1 MNILFISKDLSGGD
15 LSYRLKQ
22 EGHAV
27 RLYIEDKDQKQ
38 NLEGMVEKTNDWK
51 KELDWV
57 GKDGIVIFDSIGYGR
72 IQDDLRKKGLSV
84 VGGCEQSDRIEHDR
98 KYGQDILSDCGIKP
112 VPTMN
117 FDHVSDA
124 IRFLEKTGGRWVV
137 KQNGHVHKS
146 FNYVGQLE
154 DGSDSIEVLK
164 NYSKNNK
171 KECYNI
177 DLQRRVDGI
186 EIGVARYFNGSD
198 WVGPIEINVEHKN
211 LCNDDLGPKTDEMGT
226 LIWYDDDEN
235 NKLFQKTLAMLQ
247 PYLKSINFKGDFDID
262 LIINKDQIYPL
273 EVTARFGWPA
283 VQLQSAIHESPWG
296 EFLKAVADGKSYD
309 LKFHRGYGIVFL
321 VAVPP
326 FPYSTRVRKD
336 CLVGQKIFFK
346 SSFSPDDLKHLHFE
360 EVSVRHGHDQRSEYY
375 ISSRAGYVFTVS
387 GIGKTVEQA
396 RGKAYGL
403 MSKIVIPKM
412 FYRTDVGLKFIH
424 EDKRNLEKWGWMK
437 EPHE

>member
-15 LSYRLKQ
+15 LSCRLKQ

-38 NLEGMVEKTNDWK
+38 NLEGIVEKTDDWK

-57 GKDGIVIFDSIGYGR
+57 GKDGLIIFDSIGYGS
-72 IQDDLRKKGLSV
+72 IQDDLRKKCFSV
-84 VGGCEQSDRIEHDR
+84 VGGNAQSDRIEHDR
-98 KYGQDILSDCGIKP
+98 QYGQDVLSDCGIKP
-112 VPTMN
+112 VPTLN
-117 FDHVSDA
+117 FDHVTDA
-124 IRFLEKTGGRWVV
+124 IRFLEKSGGRWVV

-177 DLQRRVDGI
+177 DLQKRVEGI
-186 EIGVARYFNGSD
+186 EIGVARYFNGCD
-198 WVGPIEINVEHKN
+198 WVGPIEINMEHKN

-226 LIWYDDDEN
+226 LLWYDDHEN
-235 NKLFQKTLAMLQ
+235 NKLFQKTLAKLQ
-247 PYLKSINFKGDFDID
+247 PYLKSINFKGDFDINF
-262 LIINKDQIYPL
+262 IINEDRIYPL

-283 VQLQSAIHESPWG
+283 VQLQSEIHLSPWG
-296 EFLKAVADGKSYD
+296 EYLKAVADGKSYD

-326 FPYSTRVRKD
+326 FPYSARVRKD
-336 CLVGQKIFFK
+336 CLCGQKIFFK
-346 SSFSPDDLKHLHFE
+346 SSFTREDFQHLHFK
-360 EVSVRHGHDQRSEYY
+360 EVSARRGRDKENEYY
-375 ISSRAGYVFTVS
+375 ISSKAGYVFTIS
-387 GIGKTVEQA
+387 GMGMTVEKA
-396 RGKAYGL
+396 RKTAYAL
-403 MSKIVIPKM
+403 ASKIVIPKM
-412 FYRTDVGLKFIH
+412 FYRTDVGMKFIR
-424 EDKRNLEKWGWMK
+424 EEKRKLIKWGWIREM
-437 EPHE
+437 